1 MTACPDVVLEFSVS
15 VWVNFPMIP
24 ALALSSKWAPSLDPN
39 LRPQSLLHSSPKI
52 NICQKENPTLQQCFF
67 HSKFSIKKH
76 HHLYTNLYV
85 ASNACF
91 NNADISFYCINTFKL
106 SGSHACYRFTDMHHV
121 TYNKR
126 KKDVQKLMNKYL
138 VSWTLLFP
146 EKKVFLMCPPGRP
159 GPGRCVW
166 PLRSAPGRLGEP
178 SQQGPGP
185 AVAAPKQALVWIYS
199 SSVRPLT
206 NQYKLTLVT
215 CAHWWTPCVRTNS
228 ALHKTIL
235 SKLLVSYT
243 SAKKELFG
251 PLLAITVLNLS

>member
-1 MTACPDVVLEFSVS
+1 MYT
-15 VWVNFPMIP
+15 
-24 ALALSSKWAPSLDPN
+24 K
-39 LRPQSLLHSSPKI
+39 LLM
-52 NICQKENPTLQQCFF
+52 L
-67 HSKFSIKKH
+67 
-76 HHLYTNLYV
+76 HLMHV
-85 ASNACF
+85 F
-91 NNADISFYCINTFKL
+91 NNADISFHCINTFMQ
-106 SGSHACYRFTDMHHV
+106 SGSYACYRFKDMHHV
-121 TYNKR
+121 RWNKR

-146 EKKVFLMCPPGRP
+146 EKKVFLMSEPPGRP
-159 GPGRCVW
+159 GPGRRVW
-166 PLRSAPGRLGEP
+166 PLRSGPPSQP

-215 CAHWWTPCVRTNS
+215 CAHWWTPCVRTNL

-243 SAKKELFG
+243 SAKRFVWPIASYYGAEFVIRVKSG
-251 PLLAITVLNLS
+251 SD

>member
-1 MTACPDVVLEFSVS
+1 MHVIGLQTCIMLRVIKERKTFK
-15 VWVNFPMIP
+15 
-24 ALALSSKWAPSLDPN
+24 SSW
-39 LRPQSLLHSSPKI
+39 I
-52 NICQKENPTLQQCFF
+52 NISFLEPFCFP
-67 HSKFSIKKH
+67 
-76 HHLYTNLYV
+76 
-85 ASNACF
+85 
-91 NNADISFYCINTFKL
+91 
-106 SGSHACYRFTDMHHV
+106 R
-121 TYNKR
+121 R
-126 KKDVQKLMNKYL
+126 KC
-138 VSWTLLFP
+138 SWCVRLA
-146 EKKVFLMCPPGRP
+146 
-159 GPGRCVW
+159 GPGRVAVCG
-166 PLRSAPGRLGEP
+166 RSAPGRPGEP

>member
-52 NICQKENPTLQQCFF
+52 NICQRENPTLQQCFF

-106 SGSHACYRFTDMHHV
+106 SGSHACYRFTDMLRII
-121 TYNKR
+121 KER
-126 KKDVQKLMNKYL
+126 KTFKS
-138 VSWTLLFP
+138 SWINISFLEPFCFP
-146 EKKVFLMCPPGRP
+146 RRKCSWCVRLA
-159 GPGRCVW
+159 GPGRVAVCG
-166 PLRSAPGRLGEP
+166 RSAPLRAAWVSPVSRGRG
-178 SQQGPGP
+178 
-185 AVAAPKQALVWIYS
+185 
-199 SSVRPLT
+199 R
-206 NQYKLTLVT
+206 
-215 CAHWWTPCVRTNS
+215 R
-228 ALHKTIL
+228 
-235 SKLLVSYT
+235 
-243 SAKKELFG
+243 
-251 PLLAITVLNLS
+251 